1 MAGEPGELSG
11 NRQKA
16 MMGNLGTETSCLLLG
31 WGPGSGLSQQSQQS
45 QQRLQLGE
53 GSHQRNEKWI
63 SPGIVGSEQCFST
76 MSVFLSHSDIHLN
89 SFQNGSQ
96 ESSEEVVDFSLLEIF
111 PTHQWRNVSR
121 SLVLPFCHSSS
132 KVSSFSCL
140 ISHVSLGEAE
150 KLDNFFMY
158 KRRVLLFT
166 AWDCYKNRVGQI
178 LKIPQNGIWA
188 LISSQ

>member
-140 ISHVSLGEAE
+140 SCLGKKLYLMISFLKKQSLLALFCFPGYPGM
-150 KLDNFFMY
+150 KG
-158 KRRVLLFT
+158 RRVTGFKNLLFFI
-166 AWDCYKNRVGQI
+166 N
-178 LKIPQNGIWA
+178 
-188 LISSQ
+188 